1 MPRNRESAIQTKIFQ
16 AVFGLGLLGIVVF
29 ATKSMMFGSTMIAKV
44 LAAGIVGATVIFA
57 LDKRYW
63 LISAFLF
70 GFQDTLPFVKFTGME
85 LGAIIL
91 ISVFFVRRVL
101 NRDPVSDRS
110 MSLLLSAVP
119 FMVWMCL
126 VWSMNPVGMFIFG
139 SSAIGGRFYLKVIL
153 AFIAMFCLFSIPL
166 SDKACR
172 DFLVAFVLG
181 NVVYVSRVVLFGAT
195 DRLFLAGSTHY
206 QYAHL
211 YYVAMFFLSRY
222 SAVAILSNLWVFL
235 GFLMSFG
242 LTVYSGNRHSVG
254 EVVLFGLAAP
264 LVLKRER
271 FRTFLLIGVASLVL
285 AFVVAGHGS
294 LWRLPFSVQRTMSFL
309 PGRWD
314 YRLQEYGFHDN
325 FRATL
330 RMYAREHIAENPWFG
345 DGGFLLDFSDMS
357 WTAGEYNSR
366 GDIYAGHIL
375 ARNWHNVWLGMAAD
389 FGIPLSVAWAIF
401 TVSVLLWGI
410 TKCRKF
416 PPGSWCE
423 TACLY
428 FYLLCATNFVDFFF
442 AGGHTAKTPERWF
455 VWVGAMA
462 AVHVGYLRSRRDV
475 FSLEG
480 PGQESGSQI
489 SNRTACVRSV
499 SNGRLEETKR

>member
-1 MPRNRESAIQTKIFQ
+1 MTNLRDFPPLRVLDFFPVMERQTDSALVGRIIQLAFSLVVVGVGLYSVRGLMSGSSFVAKL
-16 AVFGLGLLGIVVF
+16 AVLVFLGLAAVV
-29 ATKSMMFGSTMIAKV
+29 
-44 LAAGIVGATVIFA
+44 A
-57 LDKRYW
+57 LDDRYW

-70 GFQDTLPFVKFTGME
+70 GFQDALPLIKFTGME

-91 ISVFFVRRVL
+91 IATFFVRRAL
-101 NRDPVSDRS
+101 HRDAVSGSSRA
-110 MSLLLSAVP
+110 LIFAAVP
-119 FMVWMCL
+119 FLSWMCL
-126 VWSMNPVGMFIFG
+126 VWFMHPVGMFIFG
-139 SSAIGGRFYLKVIL
+139 SSSIGGRFYLKVIL
-153 AFIAMFCLFSIPL
+153 AFMAMFCLFAIPL
-166 SDKACR
+166 SEKGSR

-195 DRLFLAGSTHY
+195 DQLFLAGSTHY

-222 SAVAILSNLWVFL
+222 SAVAILSSLWVFL
-235 GFLMSFG
+235 GFLVSFG

-271 FRTFLLIGVASLVL
+271 LRTFLLIGVASLFL
-285 AFVVAGHGS
+285 AIVVTGHGS
-294 LWRLPFSVQRTMSFL
+294 LWKLPFSVQRTVSFL

-314 YRLQEYGFHDN
+314 YRLQEYGFNDN

-330 RMYAREHIAENPWFG
+330 RMYAREHIAQQPWFG
-345 DGGFLLDFSDMS
+345 DGGFSLDFSDMS
-357 WTAGEYNSR
+357 WTAGEFNSR
-366 GDIYAGHIL
+366 RDIFAGHIL

-401 TVSVLLWGI
+401 TGAVLLWGI

-416 PPGSWCE
+416 PPGSWHE
-423 TACLY
+423 TAFLY
-428 FYLLCATNFVDFFF
+428 FFLLCATNFVDFFF

-462 AVHVGYLRSRRDV
+462 AVHIGFLRSRRDGV
-475 FSLEG
+475 FLQK
-480 PGQESGSQI
+480 PM
-489 SNRTACVRSV
+489 
-499 SNGRLEETKR
+499 